1 MAIKTHLNVSDEQ
14 IIKLAGFLQP
24 KITRRDSQKTS
35 RTSENISKVPNSLS
49 KALFLRSVVILILR
63 IAKMLFLAFHFVAR
77 QNIATFYN
85 WPNLFWRYFGIKQK
99 RFFFSFAKNVNLF
112 ILVDFNFWDKN
123 GFFFMRRKNNSNLTR
138 SFASRF

>member
-49 KALFLRSVVILILR
+49 KALFLKSVVILILR

-99 RFFFSFAKNVNLF
+99 RFFFSFEKNVNLF

-123 GFFFMRRKNNSNLTR
+123 GFFMLRKNNSNLTR

>member
-1 MAIKTHLNVSDEQ
+1 VAIKTHLNVSDEQ

-35 RTSENISKVPNSLS
+35 RTSETISKMPNSLS

-99 RFFFSFAKNVNLF
+99 ALFHFFRESFNLF
-112 ILVDFNFWDKN
+112 VFCRI
-123 GFFFMRRKNNSNLTR
+123 
-138 SFASRF
+138 

>member
-24 KITRRDSQKTS
+24 KIIRRDSQKTS

-112 ILVDFNFWDKN
+112 VFVDFNFWDEN
-123 GFFFMRRKNNSNLTR
+123 DQAFGEI
-138 SFASRF
+138 

>member
-35 RTSENISKVPNSLS
+35 RTSENISKGPNSLS
-49 KALFLRSVVILILR
+49 KPLFLKSVVILILR

-77 QNIATFYN
+77 QNIAAFYN

-112 ILVDFNFWDKN
+112 IFVNFNF
-123 GFFFMRRKNNSNLTR
+123 
-138 SFASRF
+138 